1 MEVYYTGN
9 GDICP
14 VCVGV
19 ELNTPYTGEG
29 TSEQLEE
36 DMNLKFG

>member
-1 MEVYYTGN
+1 MEVYYTGK
-9 GDICP
+9 GDVCP
-14 VCVGV
+14 VCGGGKIKR
-19 ELNTPYTGEG
+19 PYTGEG